1 MHIESIEVENYKCFW
16 KPQKIM
22 IEPGFNLFVGA
33 NNSGETTVLEALDL
47 NAAVDTPH
55 CSVRNIP
62 EFGGRATGNSR
73 IVVRI
78 ATDIPELRRLVGNQL
93 YVPLPKNYAPP
104 AGQEQVVAQKII
116 TSAGIALEIGFEA
129 GVDSVTYG
137 HL

>member
-1 MHIESIEVENYKCFW
+1 MLEH
-16 KPQKIM
+16 
-22 IEPGFNLFVGA
+22 GFNLFVGA
-33 NNSGETTVLEALDL
+33 NNSGKATVLEALDL

-55 CSVRNIP
+55 CSARNIP
-62 EFGGRATGNSR
+62 EFVGRATGNSR

-78 ATDIPELRRLVGNQL
+78 ATDIPELRRLVANQL
-93 YVPLPKNYAPP
+93 YVPLPQNYAPP
-104 AGQEQVVAQKII
+104 AGQEQVAAQKIT